1 MKSTSHFEWI
11 DFLRGISAVGI
22 VLFHVR
28 VDLWIGWEA
37 IITKPSSFSSFDFAT
52 ALLSIPIPFF
62 GSAVMLF
69 FLVSGFCIHYPYA
82 ALGRSLE
89 LKSYSLRRFLR
100 IYPPYLAV
108 VILGV
113 LIEWVRNHYFG
124 LEMSSLAKIINTGF
138 MVQNFEQGADHQ
150 MFANPS
156 LWSLPIELQLY
167 IVYPLFY
174 FILIR
179 SGIKWALVLSGV
191 VSIGA
196 LGLLLVANTDLYS
209 HSRTYQ
215 VGDFPI
221 YWIIWCAG
229 ALLAE
234 WAKREQLPK
243 WRPWLWL
250 VMAAVFVTAVVIDF
264 LKLFIGIQNLVW
276 AGLYFMVMLWGLT
289 QTKPLGFLN
298 IRFKKILLWLGLI
311 SYSLYLVH
319 YPFFKLCGA
328 IWVGM
333 FGTKPVNFLIPLVFS
348 VLSIPLAYAFYSYIE
363 APSHRLA
370 RKIGGRGAP
379 PRVMSS

>member
-1 MKSTSHFEWI
+1 
-11 DFLRGISAVGI
+11 
-22 VLFHVR
+22 
-28 VDLWIGWEA
+28 
-37 IITKPSSFSSFDFAT
+37 
-52 ALLSIPIPFF
+52 
-62 GSAVMLF
+62 MLF

-82 ALGRSLE
+82 ALGRSLN
-89 LKSYSLRRFLR
+89 LKSYSIRRFLR

-108 VILGV
+108 VVLGV
-113 LIEWVRNHYFG
+113 LIEWFRYHYFG
-124 LEMSSLAKIINTGF
+124 LGRSSISKVITTIF
-138 MVQNFEQGADHQ
+138 MLQNFEGSSDEQ

-156 LWSLPIELQLY
+156 LWSLPIEVQLY

-174 FILIR
+174 LLLLRI
-179 SGIKWALVLSGV
+179 GIKWSMFSVGV

-196 LGLLLVANTDLYS
+196 LVLLLVANTDLYS

-215 VGDFPI
+215 VGNFSI

-243 WRPWLWL
+243 WRSWLWL
-250 VMAAVFVTAVVIDF
+250 VMAFVLIIAMMIYF

-276 AGLYFMVMLWGLT
+276 AGFYFMVMLWGLT
-289 QTKPLGFLN
+289 QTNPLRFLN
-298 IRFKKILLWLGLI
+298 MRLKKLFLWLGLI

-319 YPFFKLCGA
+319 YPFFRFCGA

-333 FGTKPVNFLIPLVFS
+333 FGTKPGNFLIPLVFS
-348 VLSIPLAYAFYSYIE
+348 VLSIPVAYAFYSYIE

-370 RKIGGRGAP
+370 RKIGGRGTP